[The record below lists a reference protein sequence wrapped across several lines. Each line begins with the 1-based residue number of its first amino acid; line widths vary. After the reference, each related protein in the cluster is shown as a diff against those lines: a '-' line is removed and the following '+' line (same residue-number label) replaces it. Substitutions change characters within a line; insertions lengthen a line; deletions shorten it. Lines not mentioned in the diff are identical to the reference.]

1 MRKKHEPVV
10 TSNRPVESTI
20 KSTKIMENEQP
31 QEVGYEV
38 AGTEL
43 ALISISTDLVL
54 PTQALERE
62 NLTEKVL
69 SELEERARGLTING
83 AEDKA
88 GYNLVR
94 GTRLEAKGL
103 RNRTVKV
110 CKLGR
115 EDAVKVQ
122 KAWLAAEKKI
132 TKRLD
137 DIEAPLQAEEN
148 RINSIVEAERKARE
162 EATFKRVTDRVSAFA
177 AVGITMDFVDA
188 RDMSDD
194 EYADTLA
201 SATFIFEGEQEK
213 ARVIA
218 EAEAARIEE
227 ERVEAERIAK
237 AEAERVEAARL
248 EAESKAKAD
257 AEELE
262 RGKEELRKMQEE
274 MAEERRAMAFRQEAI
289 AAQNAKIEQDA
300 AAARII
306 EQTRIDAER
315 AEKERIE
322 REALSAAQAPDKDK
336 LQSLAQDFRSYPL
349 PEMATPVGKEIM
361 ITVSGLLEKVAVYIT
376 NKASA
381 L

>member
-1 MRKKHEPVV
+1 
-10 TSNRPVESTI
+10 
-20 KSTKIMENEQP
+20 MENEQV
-31 QEVGYEV
+31 QGVGYEIAV
-38 AGTEL
+38 TEP
-43 ALISISTDLVL
+43 ALISISTDLEL
-54 PTQALERE
+54 PAQALERE

-69 SELEERARGLTING
+69 ADLESRAKGLTIKDVD
-83 AEDKA
+83 DKA

-132 TKRLD
+132 TIRLD
-137 DIEAPLQAEEN
+137 AVEAPLQAEEN
-148 RINSIVEAERKARE
+148 RINALVEEQRKARE
-162 EATFKRVTDRVSAFA
+162 EATFKRVTDRVAAFA

-188 RDMSDD
+188 RDMSND

-201 SATFIFEGEQEK
+201 SATFIFECKQEK

-248 EAESKAKAD
+248 EAEAKAKAD

-262 RGKEELRKMQEE
+262 RGKEELRKMQED
-274 MAEERRAMAFRQEAI
+274 MAEERRAMAEEGRAMAFRQASI
-289 AAQNAKIEQDA
+289 DAQKAKIEQDA
-300 AAARII
+300 ILASAAARIV
-306 EQTRIDAER
+306 EQTRINAEIE
-315 AEKERIE
+315 EKERLE
-322 REALSAAQAPDKDK
+322 REALSAAQAPDKEK
-336 LQSLAQDFRSYPL
+336 LNVLGHTIQELPL
-349 PEMATPVGKEIM
+349 PAMSTPAGQSIVNS
-361 ITVSGLLEKVAVYIT
+361 VAGLLEKVGIYIID
-376 NKASA
+376 KAAA

>member
-1 MRKKHEPVV
+1 
-10 TSNRPVESTI
+10 
-20 KSTKIMENEQP
+20 MENEQV
-31 QEVGYEV
+31 QEVGYEIAV
-38 AGTEL
+38 TEP
-43 ALISISTDLVL
+43 ALISISTDLEL
-54 PTQALERE
+54 PAQALERE

-69 SELEERARGLTING
+69 ADLESRAKGLTIKDVD
-83 AEDKA
+83 DKA

-132 TKRLD
+132 TIRLD
-137 DIEAPLQAEEN
+137 AVEAPLQAEEN
-148 RINSIVEAERKARE
+148 RINAIVEEERKARE
-162 EATFKRVTDRVSAFA
+162 EATFKRVTDRVAAFA

-188 RDMSDD
+188 RDMSND

-201 SATFIFEGEQEK
+201 SAIFIFEGEQEK
-213 ARVIA
+213 ARAIA

-227 ERVEAERIAK
+227 ERVESERIAK
-237 AEAERVEAARL
+237 AEAERAEAARL
-248 EAESKAKAD
+248 EAEAKAKAD

-274 MAEERRAMAFRQEAI
+274 MAEERRAMAFRQASI
-289 AAQNAKIEQDA
+289 DAQNAKIEQDA
-300 AAARII
+300 ILASAAARIV
-306 EQTRIDAER
+306 EQTRINAEI
-315 AEKERIE
+315 AEKERLE
-322 REALSAAQAPDKDK
+322 RESLSAAQAPDKEK
-336 LQSLAQDFRSYPL
+336 LNVLRHTIQELPL
-349 PEMATPVGKEIM
+349 PVMSTPAGQSIVNS
-361 ITVSGLLEKVAVYIT
+361 VAGLLEKVGIYIID
-376 NKASA
+376 KAAS